1 LRSRLLVAGCDIRA
15 RRKGATDRPALIE
28 LSRIRAERVAAAKC
42 GSDTMGLLVAYLVCL
57 IVGQAITIGIG
68 LSIDRYYSSTVS
80 LPISLFLYFTMFW
93 VAWKVAVRITEPKA
107 EETAPPPAA

>member
-1 LRSRLLVAGCDIRA
+1 LRSRLVVTGCDIRA

-28 LSRIRAERVAAAKC
+28 LSRIGAERVALQMWERH
-42 GSDTMGLLVAYLVCL
+42 MGLLVTYLVCL

-68 LSIDRYYSSTVS
+68 LSIDRYYSASVS

-93 VAWKVAVRITEPKA
+93 VAWKIAVRITEPKA
-107 EETAPPPAA
+107 EATAPPPTA